1 MLLFDNNYLKKYS
14 NFSKILFIYSCL
26 INLNIQFNKFNNL
39 FIVFHYNFFNND
51 KNYNIYDISDIRL
64 SD

>member
-39 FIVFHYNFFNND
+39 FIVFH
-51 KNYNIYDISDIRL
+51 
-64 SD
+64 